1 MNVRGGGWSHRAPG
15 RYGWCNP
22 QAGARRPVR
31 MRAMRWSWSDDASPD
46 NVPIDKE
53 SLKQRM
59 QALESEMAAINK
71 QLDELEEP
79 AEEEAVENDP
89 L

>member
-1 MNVRGGGWSHRAPG
+1 
-15 RYGWCNP
+15 
-22 QAGARRPVR
+22 
-31 MRAMRWSWSDDASPD
+31 MRAMRWSWPGDAPSDNMPPD

-59 QALESEMAAINK
+59 QALQSEMAAITK
-71 QLDELEEP
+71 QLDELEEA
-79 AEEEAVENDP
+79 AEEEAAENDP